1 MNIIRIINKR
11 QVSMNRLFRAF
22 ALFSILI
29 SAVLVVSCTG
39 TDKTQYKMII
49 IAEGDTFTG
58 HFLLNNDYYNFS
70 TVGTWDTTVS
80 GTYYYYVTL
89 TDIIKESD
97 LSSLIVSATG
107 TASTTSI
114 EYYLYKEKNDNTDL
128 VDSSSDSPSYTGD
141 IPYIKKTYDF

>member
-1 MNIIRIINKR
+1 
-11 QVSMNRLFRAF
+11 MNRLFRTF

-29 SAVLVVSCTG
+29 SSVLVVSCSG
-39 TDKTQYKMII
+39 TEKTQYKMIF

-58 HFLLNNDYYNFS
+58 YFLLNNDYHNFQ

-97 LSSLIVSATG
+97 LSSMIVSATG
-107 TASTTSI
+107 TSSTTSI
-114 EYYLYKEKNDNTDL
+114 EYYLYKEKGDKTDL
-128 VDSSSDSPSYTGD
+128 VDSASASPSYSGD